1 MYISILSVISS
12 VVFDGCFAV
21 NAQFDEDY
29 TQKYNYIY
37 IYKLL
42 AKHALQKTGI
52 YHISL
57 INSLV
62 LNIAISK
69 S

>member
-37 IYKLL
+37 I
-42 AKHALQKTGI
+42 
-52 YHISL
+52 
-57 INSLV
+57 
-62 LNIAISK
+62 
-69 S
+69 